1 MPCRLVMPLAW
12 ILLDDGSHVGGQR
25 IVKLR
30 LPLTVTRALGI
41 VA

>member
-1 MPCRLVMPLAW
+1 LMMGRTLA
-12 ILLDDGSHVGGQR
+12 GKR

-30 LPLTVTRALGI
+30 LPLTVTRALKI